1 MVLTAGRQLA
11 KSLELQSLN
20 DLGFSKRFVRT
31 LQISEVC
38 NSMKDLIDICFDHN
52 VGAIESLKN
61 YSQFSTS
68 SKHQMQKMQEME
80 QGANVQGLPP
90 DRNTLNKLMT
100 LNPGSN
106 NIINNNH
113 NMGNRG
119 TLTGPSQAALAMS
132 SYQNLLMR
140 QNSMNSS
147 PSALH
152 REGSPF
158 NNSIQS
164 PSSASLQGAGA
175 AAIIPGSMQNSP
187 HNSTGGFSNQHLP
200 SQQQRQQQQQQQQHL
215 QQLSLSANNLP
226 QQNHSQGP
234 QGNQS
239 LQQQMI
245 QQLLQDMSNNNG
257 GVQQQSHSG
266 PNVSGNM
273 AKNNL
278 GFGGQTP
285 PTTGGGSA
293 SGPANNGPVSRSNSF
308 KAASNSDSSAA
319 AGGGSNNGFNQ
330 RASDMQQNLALQDV
344 ASEFGHEFAD
354 NPFFNSDL
362 DDNMGF
368 NWKT

>member
-1 MVLTAGRQLA
+1 MPA
-11 KSLELQSLN
+11 
-20 DLGFSKRFVRT
+20 
-31 LQISEVC
+31 
-38 NSMKDLIDICFDHN
+38 
-52 VGAIESLKN
+52 ESLKN
-61 YSQFSTS
+61 YSQFSS
-68 SKHQMQKMQEME
+68 VSKHQMQKMQELE
-80 QGANVQGLPP
+80 QAANVQGLPS
-90 DRNTLNKLMT
+90 DRNTLNKLMA

-106 NIINNNH
+106 NHITNNH

-119 TLTGPSQAALAMS
+119 ALTGPSQAALAMS
-132 SYQNLLMR
+132 SYQNILMR

-147 PSALH
+147 PSSLH

-158 NNSIQS
+158 NNPNQS
-164 PSSASLQGAGA
+164 PSTASLQGAGA

-187 HNSTGGFSNQHLP
+187 HNSSGGFSNQHI
-200 SQQQRQQQQQQQQHL
+200 SAQQRQQQQQQQQHL
-215 QQLSLSANNLP
+215 QQRSLSVNNLP
-226 QQNHSQGP
+226 QQNHSQGS

-239 LQQQMI
+239 LQHQMI

-257 GVQQQSHSG
+257 GGVQQQSHSG
-266 PNVSGNM
+266 PTNGNNM

-278 GFGGQTP
+278 GFAGQTP
-285 PTTGGGSA
+285 PTSGGGGGSS

-319 AGGGSNNGFNQ
+319 AGGGNNTGFNQ
-330 RASDMQQNLALQDV
+330 RSSDMPPQNLALQDM
-344 ASEFGHEFAD
+344 ASDFANDFAD

>member
-1 MVLTAGRQLA
+1 
-11 KSLELQSLN
+11 
-20 DLGFSKRFVRT
+20 
-31 LQISEVC
+31 
-38 NSMKDLIDICFDHN
+38 
-52 VGAIESLKN
+52 
-61 YSQFSTS
+61 
-68 SKHQMQKMQEME
+68 
-80 QGANVQGLPP
+80 
-90 DRNTLNKLMT
+90 MT
-100 LNPGSN
+100 LNTGSN

-147 PSALH
+147 PGSLH

-164 PSSASLQGAGA
+164 PSAASLQGAGA

-200 SQQQRQQQQQQQQHL
+200 LQQQRQQQQQQQQHL
-215 QQLSLSANNLP
+215 QQRSLSANNLP